1 MTFVLPVPRA
11 FFVSK
16 VDAWISGIAVA
27 AGFTCLSI
35 AAPMVLFSTS
45 SAERA
50 VLAGVVLVTLVLPI
64 WLLLDTNYTV
74 TGEELRIRSGPF
86 RWSIALSEVR
96 AVSPSRSWLSSP
108 ALSLDR
114 IRVQYGVARSVL
126 VSPREKQRFVDCLRE
141 RCPAAHITGF

>member
-27 AGFTCLSI
+27 AGFKCLSI

-74 TGEELRIRSGPF
+74 TGEELRIHSGPF
-86 RWSIALSEVR
+86 RWRIALSEVR

>member
-27 AGFTCLSI
+27 AGFKCLSI

-50 VLAGVVLVTLVLPI
+50 VLAGVVLVTL
-64 WLLLDTNYTV
+64 LLDTNYTV
-74 TGEELRIRSGPF
+74 TGEELRIHSGPF
-86 RWSIALSEVR
+86 RWRIALSEVR